1 MQCLQTTMCTTTDT
15 AVASRAEMMAER
27 VEARTVI
34 FVELVQQEEQM
45 LQQEVSWIVVFLCVV
60 TV

>member
-1 MQCLQTTMCTTTDT
+1 MCTTTDT